1 MKRALITTTIL
12 TCSATGFVSAQK
24 ATEHS
29 QAGWRLKS
37 DAVSLFVTE
46 TGGHMA
52 PVKFYAN
59 SNNPIEPYYISPWQD
74 EKHDS
79 MPAEVMVPLR
89 GDFFCMPFGGNGEEV
104 NGEKHTPHGEVSASK
119 WSFAGSGK
127 KGKVSSIKLTMK
139 TKTRS
144 GNATKELRLLEGHNI
159 IYSTHTLAGY
169 SGKMPLGHHATLAL
183 PEEEGSVRIATSK
196 FEVGFT
202 NPTQFSNPVNRE
214 YQSLAMNARFTDL
227 TKVPLIWKGAADADC
242 TSFPQRTG
250 HTDLLQ
256 ICKKPGDEPAWLAA
270 TCESR
275 GYLWFSMKDPSILNS
290 TVFWIANKGRHAQP
304 WNGRNRC
311 LGLEDVCGYFA
322 DGLAP
327 SLKPNLVNKAGFA
340 TAVEL
345 SPDKPTAINY
355 IQGVAK
361 IPRGFTNVK
370 TVRFGDDKVTFTSV
384 EGKVVEV
391 AVQHRFLKTG
401 RLE

>member
-1 MKRALITTTIL
+1 
-12 TCSATGFVSAQK
+12 V
-24 ATEHS
+24 
-29 QAGWRLKS
+29 
-37 DAVSLFVTE
+37 D
-46 TGGHMA
+46 
-52 PVKFYAN
+52 
-59 SNNPIEPYYISPWQD
+59 
-74 EKHDS
+74 
-79 MPAEVMVPLR
+79 
-89 GDFFCMPFGGNGEEV
+89 
-104 NGEKHTPHGEVSASK
+104 GEKHTPHGEVAASQ

-144 GNATKELRLLEGHNI
+144 GNATKELRLLEGHNV

-169 SGKMPLGHHATLAL
+169 SGKMPLGHHATLDL

-214 YQSLAMNARFTDL
+214 YQSLAIKARFTDL
-227 TKVPLIWKGAADADC
+227 TKVPLIWKGAPDADC

-256 ICKKPGDEPAWLAA
+256 IFKKPGDEPAWLAA

-275 GYLWFSMKDPSILNS
+275 GYLWFSMKDASLLNS
-290 TVFWIANKGRHAQP
+290 TVFWIANKGRHAEP

-311 LGLEDVCGYFA
+311 LGLEDVCAYFA

-327 SLKPNLVNKAGFA
+327 SLKPNFVNEAGFA
-340 TAVEL
+340 TGVDL
-345 SPDKPTAINY
+345 SPDKPTVVNY

-370 TVRFGDDKVTFTSV
+370 TVRFGDDKVIFTSV

-391 AVQHRFLKTG
+391 AVHYGFLKTG

>member
-12 TCSATGFVSAQK
+12 TCSVTGFVSAQK
-24 ATEHS
+24 AAEHS

-37 DAVSLFVTE
+37 DSVSLFVTE

-119 WSFAGSGK
+119 WTFAGSGK

-227 TKVPLIWKGAADADC
+227 TKVPLIWKGAPDADC

-256 ICKKPGDEPAWLAA
+256 IFKKPGDEPAWLAA

-275 GYLWFSMKDPSILNS
+275 GYLWFSMKDPLPLEFDRILDRQQGAPCRTLERTQPLPGIGGCLWLLRRRPCPFFQAEPRERSRICHRRRTLPGQTHGRQLHPGSCQNS
-290 TVFWIANKGRHAQP
+290 SRVHQ
-304 WNGRNRC
+304 C
-311 LGLEDVCGYFA
+311 
-322 DGLAP
+322 
-327 SLKPNLVNKAGFA
+327 
-340 TAVEL
+340 
-345 SPDKPTAINY
+345 
-355 IQGVAK
+355 
-361 IPRGFTNVK
+361 
-370 TVRFGDDKVTFTSV
+370 
-384 EGKVVEV
+384 
-391 AVQHRFLKTG
+391 
-401 RLE
+401 